1 MAVTIEDIKK
11 LRHLTSA
18 GLSDCKAALTETNGD
33 MDAAVEILRQK
44 GKAIAAKREDRQASE
59 GCVLADVKDNFAAIV
74 ALNCET
80 DFVAK
85 NATFVELTKKLLAL
99 ALDNKVKSID
109 ELKALTID
117 GRTVAELVV
126 EESGKTG
133 EKTEISAYEYLE
145 GASVTS
151 YNHFGNKLSTIVS
164 FNLEG
169 VDAQVMCDVAMQVA
183 AMNPVAVNREAVP
196 QNIVDSELSVAIE
209 KTKEELVKKAVDA
222 ALHKAG
228 INPNLVD
235 SEDHIESNMAKGW
248 LTQDEAD
255 KARKISKETA
265 EAKAANLPEAMIK
278 NIANGRLNKF
288 FKESCLL
295 EQEYVKDGKLSV
307 GQYLEASSKGLV
319 AVAFKRINLNE
330 D

>member
-1 MAVTIEDIKK
+1 M
-11 LRHLTSA
+11 
-18 GLSDCKAALTETNGD
+18 
-33 MDAAVEILRQK
+33 
-44 GKAIAAKREDRQASE
+44 
-59 GCVLADVKDNFAAIV
+59 
-74 ALNCET
+74 
-80 DFVAK
+80 
-85 NATFVELTKKLLAL
+85 
-99 ALDNKVKSID
+99 
-109 ELKALTID
+109 
-117 GRTVAELVV
+117 AELVV

-169 VDAQVMCDVAMQVA
+169 VDAQVMRDVAMQVA

-248 LTQDEAD
+248 LTQEEAD

-278 NIANGRLNKF
+278 TSPTVA
-288 FKESCLL
+288 ST
-295 EQEYVKDGKLSV
+295 S
-307 GQYLEASSKGLV
+307 SSKSH
-319 AVAFKRINLNE
+319 AS
-330 D
+330 